1 MSASYDYGQSPEYG
15 VVSGGTFPPERA
27 VAVIAGTALILLILI
42 KRGFRGV
49 NVGGVGVSVR

>member
-1 MSASYDYGQSPEYG
+1 VSTSYDYGQSPEYG
-15 VVSGGTFPPERA
+15 VVSGSTFPPERA
-27 VAVIAGTALILLILI
+27 VAVVAGAALILLFLI